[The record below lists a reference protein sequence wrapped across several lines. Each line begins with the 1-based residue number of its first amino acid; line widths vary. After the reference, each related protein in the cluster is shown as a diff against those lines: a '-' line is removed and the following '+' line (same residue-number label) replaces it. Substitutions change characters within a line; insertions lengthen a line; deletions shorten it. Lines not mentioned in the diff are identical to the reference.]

1 MGVKGCH
8 SLAEVKF
15 NAFCVEKQKWDILSL
30 SSQTFCFGLFFFTL
44 IFLSKLALFGSVGD
58 GSRKV

>member
-15 NAFCVEKQKWDILSL
+15 NAFCVEKHKWDILSL
-30 SSQTFCFGLFFFTL
+30 SSQTFCFGLFFL
-44 IFLSKLALFGSVGD
+44 P
-58 GSRKV
+58 